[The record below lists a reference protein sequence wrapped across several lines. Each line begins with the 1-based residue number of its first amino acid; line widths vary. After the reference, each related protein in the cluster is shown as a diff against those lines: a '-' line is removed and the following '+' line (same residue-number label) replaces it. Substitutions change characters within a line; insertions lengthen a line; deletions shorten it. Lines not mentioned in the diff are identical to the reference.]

1 MANQQ
6 KNTGNKRRKY
16 RLLLKGEVVKELSGF
31 LDTLIA
37 VGILKYAEAKADFGM
52 DYVTIRNVQQKEDAA
67 SAATLDKLV
76 WVVAYYI
83 EVYRRKVEAEPESLE
98 KKQKQK
104 LHDILDLEKD
114 FERIFGCKAL
124 YVLNLAKDGIDLRQI
139 VKE

>member
-76 WVVAYYI
+76 WMVAYYI
-83 EVYRRKVEAEPESLE
+83 EVYRRKVEADPESLE
-98 KKQKQK
+98 KKQK

>member
-1 MANQQ
+1 MANQL

-16 RLLLKGEVVKELSGF
+16 RLLLKGAVVKELSGF

-98 KKQKQK
+98 KKQK

>member
-31 LDTLIA
+31 LDTLIT
-37 VGILKYAEAKADFGM
+37 VGILKYVEAKADFGM

-76 WVVAYYI
+76 WMVAYYI

-98 KKQKQK
+98 KKQK

>member
-37 VGILKYAEAKADFGM
+37 VGILKYAETKADFGM

-83 EVYRRKVEAEPESLE
+83 EVYSRKVEAEPESLE
-98 KKQKQK
+98 KKQK

>member
-52 DYVTIRNVQQKEDAA
+52 DYVTIRNVQLKEDAA

-76 WVVAYYI
+76 WIVAYYI

-98 KKQKQK
+98 KKQK

-139 VKE
+139 VKK

>member
-16 RLLLKGEVVKELSGF
+16 RLLLKGAVVKELSGF

-52 DYVTIRNVQQKEDAA
+52 DYVTIRNVQQKEDVA

-98 KKQKQK
+98 KKQK

>member
-6 KNTGNKRRKY
+6 KNTGNKTRKY
-16 RLLLKGEVVKELSGF
+16 RLLLKGEVVKLLSGF

-37 VGILKYAEAKADFGM
+37 VGILKYAETKADFGM

-67 SAATLDKLV
+67 SADTLDKLV

-98 KKQKQK
+98 KKQK

-124 YVLNLAKDGIDLRQI
+124 YVLNLAKDGMDLRQI

>member
-6 KNTGNKRRKY
+6 KNTGNKTRKY

-37 VGILKYAEAKADFGM
+37 VGILKYAETKADFGM

-67 SAATLDKLV
+67 SADTLDKLV

-98 KKQKQK
+98 KKQK

>member
-6 KNTGNKRRKY
+6 KNTENKARKY
-16 RLLLKGEVVKELSGF
+16 RHLLKGAVVKELSGF

-76 WVVAYYI
+76 WMVAYYI
-83 EVYRRKVEAEPESLE
+83 EVYRRKVEAEPVSLE
-98 KKQKQK
+98 KKQK

-139 VKE
+139 VKK

>member
-37 VGILKYAEAKADFGM
+37 VGILKYSEAKADFGM
-52 DYVTIRNVQQKEDAA
+52 DYVTIRNVQQKEDAT

-76 WVVAYYI
+76 WMVAYYI
-83 EVYRRKVEAEPESLE
+83 EVYRRKVEAEPENLE
-98 KKQKQK
+98 KKQK

>member
-6 KNTGNKRRKY
+6 KNTGNKTRKY
-16 RLLLKGEVVKELSGF
+16 RLLLKGAVVKELSGF

-98 KKQKQK
+98 KKQK

-124 YVLNLAKDGIDLRQI
+124 YVLNLAKYGIDLRQI
-139 VKE
+139 VKK

>member
-6 KNTGNKRRKY
+6 KNTGNKTRKY

-37 VGILKYAEAKADFGM
+37 VGILKYAEADFGM

-98 KKQKQK
+98 KKQK

>member
-1 MANQQ
+1 MAKKQESYELMTVFSL
-6 KNTGNKRRKY
+6 KN
-16 RLLLKGEVVKELSGF
+16 GEDAAKELVEKF
-31 LDTLIA
+31 REKI
-37 VGILKYAEAKADFGM
+37 
-52 DYVTIRNVQQKEDAA
+52 A

-98 KKQKQK
+98 KKQK

>member
-1 MANQQ
+1 M
-6 KNTGNKRRKY
+6 
-16 RLLLKGEVVKELSGF
+16 SGF

-37 VGILKYAEAKADFGM
+37 VGILKYVEAKADFGM

-76 WVVAYYI
+76 WMVAYYI

-98 KKQKQK
+98 KKQK

>member
-52 DYVTIRNVQQKEDAA
+52 DYVTIRNVQLKEDAT

-76 WVVAYYI
+76 WMVAYYI

-98 KKQKQK
+98 KKQK

-114 FERIFGCKAL
+114 FESIFGCKAL

>member
-6 KNTGNKRRKY
+6 KNTGNKTRKY

-52 DYVTIRNVQQKEDAA
+52 DYVTIRNVQQKKDAA

-98 KKQKQK
+98 KKQK

>member
-37 VGILKYAEAKADFGM
+37 VGILKYAETKADFGM
-52 DYVTIRNVQQKEDAA
+52 DYVTIRNVQLKEDAT

-76 WVVAYYI
+76 WMVAYYI

-98 KKQKQK
+98 KKQK

>member
-6 KNTGNKRRKY
+6 KNTGNKTRKY
-16 RLLLKGEVVKELSGF
+16 RLLLKGEVVKELSCF

-37 VGILKYAEAKADFGM
+37 VGILKYAETKADFGM

-98 KKQKQK
+98 KKQK

>member
-76 WVVAYYI
+76 WMVAYYI
-83 EVYRRKVEAEPESLE
+83 EVYRRKVETEPESLE
-98 KKQKQK
+98 KKQK

-139 VKE
+139 VKK

>member
-52 DYVTIRNVQQKEDAA
+52 DYVTIRNVQQRGDAA

-76 WVVAYYI
+76 SIVAYSI
-83 EVYRRKVEAEPESLE
+83 EVYSRKVEAEPESLE
-98 KKQKQK
+98 KKQK

>member
-16 RLLLKGEVVKELSGF
+16 RLLLKSEVVKELSGF

-76 WVVAYYI
+76 WMVAYYI

-98 KKQKQK
+98 KKQK

>member
-52 DYVTIRNVQQKEDAA
+52 DYVTIRNVQQKVRA
-67 SAATLDKLV
+67 SARVIMTLCSSWAPTSRTGPRSRRWATT
-76 WVVAYYI
+76 
-83 EVYRRKVEAEPESLE
+83 
-98 KKQKQK
+98 
-104 LHDILDLEKD
+104 
-114 FERIFGCKAL
+114 CC
-124 YVLNLAKDGIDLRQI
+124 
-139 VKE
+139 

>member
-16 RLLLKGEVVKELSGF
+16 RLLLKGAVVKELSGF

-52 DYVTIRNVQQKEDAA
+52 DYVTIRNVQQEEDAA

-98 KKQKQK
+98 KKQK

>member
-6 KNTGNKRRKY
+6 KNTENKARKY
-16 RLLLKGEVVKELSGF
+16 RLLLKGAVVKELSGF

-37 VGILKYAEAKADFGM
+37 VGILKYAEAKTDFGM

-98 KKQKQK
+98 KKQK

>member
-16 RLLLKGEVVKELSGF
+16 RLLLKSEVVKELSGF
-31 LDTLIA
+31 LDTLIS
-37 VGILKYAEAKADFGM
+37 VGILKYSEAKADFGM
-52 DYVTIRNVQQKEDAA
+52 DYVTIRNVQLKEDAT

-76 WVVAYYI
+76 WMVAYYI

-98 KKQKQK
+98 KKQK

>member
-16 RLLLKGEVVKELSGF
+16 RLLLKGAVVKELSGF

-83 EVYRRKVEAEPESLE
+83 EVYRRKVETEPESLE
-98 KKQKQK
+98 KKQK

>member
-31 LDTLIA
+31 HDTLIA
-37 VGILKYAEAKADFGM
+37 VGILKYSEAKADFGM
-52 DYVTIRNVQQKEDAA
+52 DYVTIRNVQQKEDAT

-76 WVVAYYI
+76 WMVAYYI

-98 KKQKQK
+98 KKQK

>member
-37 VGILKYAEAKADFGM
+37 VGILKYVEAKADFGM

-76 WVVAYYI
+76 WMVAYYI

-98 KKQKQK
+98 KKQK

-124 YVLNLAKDGIDLRQI
+124 YVLNLANTNKFPTPL
-139 VKE
+139 

>member
-16 RLLLKGEVVKELSGF
+16 RLLLKGAVVKELSGF

-52 DYVTIRNVQQKEDAA
+52 DYVTIRNVQLKEDAT

-76 WVVAYYI
+76 WMVAYYI

-98 KKQKQK
+98 KKQK

>member
-6 KNTGNKRRKY
+6 KNTGDKRRKY

-76 WVVAYYI
+76 WIVA
-83 EVYRRKVEAEPESLE
+83 EVYRRKVEAGPESLE
-98 KKQKQK
+98 KKQK

>member
-1 MANQQ
+1 M
-6 KNTGNKRRKY
+6 
-16 RLLLKGEVVKELSGF
+16 
-31 LDTLIA
+31 IA

-76 WVVAYYI
+76 WMVAYYI
-83 EVYRRKVEAEPESLE
+83 EVYRRKVKAEPESLE
-98 KKQKQK
+98 KKQK

>member
-52 DYVTIRNVQQKEDAA
+52 DYVTIRNVQQRGMPH
-67 SAATLDKLV
+67 LLPH
-76 WVVAYYI
+76 WI
-83 EVYRRKVEAEPESLE
+83 
-98 KKQKQK
+98 
-104 LHDILDLEKD
+104 
-114 FERIFGCKAL
+114 
-124 YVLNLAKDGIDLRQI
+124 NLCGLWLII
-139 VKE
+139 

>member
-52 DYVTIRNVQQKEDAA
+52 DYVTIRNVQQRGDAA

-76 WVVAYYI
+76 WIVAYYI
-83 EVYRRKVEAEPESLE
+83 EVYRRKVEDEPESLE
-98 KKQKQK
+98 KKQK

>member
-37 VGILKYAEAKADFGM
+37 VGILKYVEAKADFGM

-76 WVVAYYI
+76 WMVAYYI

-98 KKQKQK
+98 KKQK

-114 FERIFGCKAL
+114 FERIFRCKAL

>member
-16 RLLLKGEVVKELSGF
+16 RLLLKGAVVKELSGF

-98 KKQKQK
+98 KKQK

-124 YVLNLAKDGIDLRQI
+124 YVLNLAKDGIDLPQM

>member
-52 DYVTIRNVQQKEDAA
+52 DYVTIRNVQQRGDAA

-76 WVVAYYI
+76 WIVAYYI

-98 KKQKQK
+98 KK

>member
-16 RLLLKGEVVKELSGF
+16 RLLLKGAVVKELSGF

-76 WVVAYYI
+76 WVVAYI

-98 KKQKQK
+98 KKQK